1 MLKENLTHLRG
12 SWTEAEAQRHTVLI
26 FTGFNSWTE
35 VKLNMKTLLGG
46 GFLQKNNNIADFKLT
61 ELR

>member
-12 SWTEAEAQRHTVLI
+12 SWTEAEAQRYILLI
-26 FTGFNSWTE
+26 FTAFNSWTE

-46 GFLQKNNNIADFKLT
+46 GFLSTKQQADFKLT